1 MVKSAD
7 WARKGKKMKIAK
19 QKSAKMYFY
28 ALSIPVPTFGL
39 DVSVLEKL

>member
-19 QKSAKMYFY
+19 QKSAKIYFS
-28 ALSIPVPTFGL
+28 AFSIPAEILGL
-39 DVSVLEKL
+39 DVSVLE